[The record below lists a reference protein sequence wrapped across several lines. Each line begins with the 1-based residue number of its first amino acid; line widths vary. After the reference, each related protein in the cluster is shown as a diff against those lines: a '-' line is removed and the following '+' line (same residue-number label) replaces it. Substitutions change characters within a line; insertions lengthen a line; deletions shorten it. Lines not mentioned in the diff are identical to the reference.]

1 MLAGV
6 LKSSGA
12 VALALLIGRLL
23 GFGREATIA
32 ASFGLGR
39 EADIAVFLVGLP
51 DFLINV
57 LGAGGVTAVL
67 VVVFRQRAA
76 EAGRLLFQ
84 ASVAIF
90 CLVGV
95 LALALIAVRAGIV
108 DLLAPGF
115 DAIARQR
122 TIDLLPLVILAAPV
136 AAINAVTIAWLQA
149 EDRFFLSAIGTA
161 VINAVLIAALLLD
174 GRDGSVVWLAAAV
187 LGGVLLRWLIQMA
200 AIGRRA
206 LGEIAFRP
214 GLVGRQMN
222 IRMAQTSAAES
233 IVFFYPFALRA
244 FATLFGIGALASV
257 NYATRLVLL
266 PLGVVITT
274 LTIILLPRLA
284 SLATGGD
291 AADRG
296 AFLSLVR
303 QGQTWTMVLSG
314 MAFAALFLSRDQI
327 TAMVYGWG
335 DLTVDELSAVA
346 ELTAIY
352 ALSLVPLGLN
362 VFIRR
367 VLNAVGDMRSPMI
380 GEVLGFAA
388 FMLAALAVQG
398 MGGTLSELML
408 AAVFGAVV
416 SSGYLL
422 FMTARRD
429 VPMTTMLIHPAT
441 WGTTLLATV
450 ATAIPLVLERLLTD
464 RDLVTGLLALAVA
477 GLCGVTAAIVVN
489 REARVAVSGLVR
501 RT

>member
-1 MLAGV
+1 MLAGI
-6 LKSSGA
+6 LRSGAA

-76 EAGRLLFQ
+76 EASRLLFQ
-84 ASVAIF
+84 ASLVIF
-90 CLVGV
+90 GLIGV
-95 LALALIAVRAGIV
+95 LALVLITVRAGIV
-108 DLLAPGF
+108 DVLAPGF

-122 TIDLLPLVILAAPV
+122 SIDLLPLVILAAPV

-149 EDRFFLSAIGTA
+149 ENRFFLSAIGTA
-161 VINAVLIAALLLD
+161 VINAVLIGALLID
-174 GRDGSVVWLAAAV
+174 GRDGAVFWLAAAV

-206 LGEIAFRP
+206 LGNISFRP
-214 GLVGRQMN
+214 WLVDRRMIVG
-222 IRMAQTSAAES
+222 MAQTSAAES

-244 FATLFGIGALASV
+244 FATLFGIGALAGV

-284 SLATGGD
+284 SLAPGGD
-291 AADRG
+291 AADRH

-303 QGQTWTMVLSG
+303 QGQVWILVLSG
-314 MAFAALFLSRDQI
+314 MAFAALFLSRDMI
-327 TAMVYGWG
+327 TRLVFGWG
-335 DLTVDELSAVA
+335 ELTPDELSAIA
-346 ELTAIY
+346 LLTAVY
-352 ALSLVPLGLN
+352 ALSLIPLGLN

-367 VLNAVGDMRSPMI
+367 LLNAVGDTRSPMI

-388 FMLAALAVQG
+388 FMLAAFVVQG
-398 MGGTLSELML
+398 MGGELVDLIL
-408 AAVFGAVV
+408 AAVLGAFV
-416 SSGYLL
+416 SSAYLL
-422 FMTARRD
+422 FMAGRRN
-429 VPMTTMLIHPAT
+429 VPMTMMLIHPAT
-441 WGTTLLATV
+441 WGSALLATV
-450 ATAIPLVLERLLTD
+450 ATGAPLLLERLIVD
-464 RDLVTGLLALAVA
+464 RDIMTGLLALAVGGML
-477 GLCGVTAAIVVN
+477 GLVSAIAVN
-489 REARVAVSGLVR
+489 RDARIAVLGLIGRV
-501 RT
+501 

>member
-6 LKSSGA
+6 LKSGAA

-76 EAGRLLFQ
+76 EASRLLFQ

-90 CLVGV
+90 CMVGL
-95 LALALIAVRAGIV
+95 LALGLVLVRAGLV

-115 DAIARQR
+115 DAITRQR

-149 EDRFFLSAIGTA
+149 DDRFFLSAIGTA
-161 VINAVLIAALLLD
+161 VINAVLIAALLID
-174 GRDGSVVWLAAAV
+174 GHGGAVVWLAVAV
-187 LGGVLLRWLIQMA
+187 FGGVLLRWLIQMA
-200 AIGRRA
+200 AIGQRA
-206 LGEIAFRP
+206 LGGISFRP
-214 GLVGRQMN
+214 WLVDRRM
-222 IRMAQTSAAES
+222 IVDMAQTSAAES
-233 IVFFYPFALRA
+233 IVYFYPFALRA

-257 NYATRLVLL
+257 NFATRLVLL

-284 SLATGGD
+284 NLAPGGET
-291 AADRG
+291 ADRG
-296 AFLSLVR
+296 AFLSMVR
-303 QGQTWTMVLSG
+303 QGQTWILILSG
-314 MAFAALFLSRDQI
+314 MAVVALFLSRDLI
-327 TAMVYGWG
+327 TRLVFGWG
-335 DLTVDELSAVA
+335 DISAAELSVIAW
-346 ELTAIY
+346 LTAIY
-352 ALSLVPLGLN
+352 ALSLIPLGLN

-367 VLNAVGDMRSPMI
+367 VLNVMGDTRSPMI

-388 FMLAALAVQG
+388 FLLAAFAVEALQGELAD
-398 MGGTLSELML
+398 LIL
-408 AAVFGAVV
+408 AAVFGAFV

-422 FMTARRD
+422 VMVARRD
-429 VPMTTMLIHPAT
+429 VPLPSMLLQPAT
-441 WGTTLLATV
+441 WGTTLLAML
-450 ATAIPLVLERLLTD
+450 ATGIPLVLEQTLID
-464 RDLVTGLLALAVA
+464 GGAVTGLGALAVG
-477 GLCGVTAAIVVN
+477 GLLGLTVAIVVN
-489 REARVAVSGLVR
+489 RDARTAVSGLRR